1 MLDRKHDY
9 LHYTAMTVHHSSP
22 PSPFSLPNVRRF
34 IGFRVLFNARFY
46 YPVFTI
52 LFLDY
57 GLSLEQFA
65 LLNTV
70 WALTIV
76 LAEVPSGALADLLG
90 RKRLLVAT
98 CLLMV
103 FEMLIIGIVPL
114 GNGTIIFCA
123 FLVNRILSGLA
134 EAMASGADEAM
145 AYDTLVEA
153 GIEKEWPRVLDIQM
167 RVQYIGYIFAMT
179 IGAVVYDMETVNRI
193 LHWFGSSIQVTQQM
207 SMRYPVYLTLV
218 LALLALLTTLG
229 MRDPQLAQTPAEK
242 ESSRSKNII
251 KATRLTLQAGRWIV
265 HTPFALAVILL
276 GMCFDHVLRML
287 VTMTSQY
294 FRLISLPEASFGLIG
309 SGIALMGLV
318 VPRIARAMV
327 HRFSPGQNACV
338 VGVVA
343 FSSLWGLTL
352 FVPYYGILPVV
363 LLFIGM
369 MLTSFFTSHYLNE
382 ITDSV
387 HRATVLS
394 FKGLAFNAA
403 YGLIGLF
410 YAGLIQV
417 LRATSEEKY
426 PDWSSPAVKNA
437 AFEDSIHWF
446 PWYLFLVLVVVVVV
460 LFLMRGVSGAKKQP
474 IEGTG

>member
-1 MLDRKHDY
+1 MTEHDCP
-9 LHYTAMTVHHSSP
+9 T

-34 IGFRVLFNARFY
+34 IWFRVLFNARFY

-70 WALTIV
+70 WAVTIV

-98 CLLMV
+98 GMLMV
-103 FEMLIIGIVPL
+103 LEMLIIGFVPL
-114 GNGTIIFCA
+114 GNGTVIFCA
-123 FLVNRILSGLA
+123 FLANRIFSGLA

-153 GIEKEWPRVLDIQM
+153 GIEKQWPRVLDIQM

-179 IGAVVYDMETVNRI
+179 IGAVVYDMETMNRI
-193 LHWFGSSIQVTQQM
+193 LHWFGSSIQITQQM
-207 SMRYPVYLTLV
+207 SMRYPIYLTLI
-218 LALLALLTTLG
+218 LAVFALLTTLG
-229 MRDPQLAQTPAEK
+229 MRDPQLVHTPVK
-242 ESSRSKNII
+242 EGGSRLKNIVQ
-251 KATRLTLQAGRWIV
+251 ATRLTLEAGRWIV

-318 VPRIARAMV
+318 IPRVARSMV
-327 HRFSPGQNACV
+327 HHLTPVQNVCV
-338 VGVVA
+338 VGMVA
-343 FSSLWGLTL
+343 FAALWGMTL
-352 FVPYYGILPVV
+352 FVPYYGIVPVV
-363 LLFIGM
+363 FLFVGM

-417 LRATSEEKY
+417 LRTTGGGKH
-426 PDWSSPAVKNA
+426 PDWSPLALKNA
-437 AFEDSIHWF
+437 AFENSIRWF
-446 PWYLFLVLVVVVVV
+446 PWYLLLVLVLVGVV
-460 LFLMRGVSGAKKQP
+460 LFLMRGVGGEPEQP
-474 IEGTG
+474 AMPGSEARL

>member
-1 MLDRKHDY
+1 
-9 LHYTAMTVHHSSP
+9 MTVHRAP
-22 PSPFSLPNVRRF
+22 LLSPFALANVRRF

-70 WALTIV
+70 WAVTIV

-90 RKRLLVAT
+90 RRRLLVAT
-98 CLLMV
+98 SLLMV

-114 GNGTIIFCA
+114 GNETIVFCA
-123 FLVNRILSGLA
+123 FLVNRIFSGLA

-153 GIEKEWPRVLDIQM
+153 GLEKEWPRVLDIQM
-167 RVQYIGYIFAMT
+167 RVQHIGYIFAMT
-179 IGAVVYDMETVNRI
+179 IGAVVYDMETLNRI
-193 LHWFGSSIQVTQQM
+193 LHWFGSTVRVTQQM

-229 MRDPQLAQTPAEK
+229 MRDPRLLRTTKRREG
-242 ESSRSKNII
+242 KNRRNIRQ
-251 KATRLTLQAGRWIV
+251 ATRLTLQAGTWIV
-265 HTPFALAVILL
+265 HTPFALAVILF

-294 FRLISLPEASFGLIG
+294 FRLIALPEASFGLIG
-309 SGIALMGLV
+309 SGIALMGLI
-318 VPRIARAMV
+318 VPRVARGMV
-327 HRFSPGQNACV
+327 HHLSPAKNTCV
-338 VGVVA
+338 VGLIA
-343 FSSLWGLTL
+343 FAALGGLTL
-352 FVPYYGILPVV
+352 FIPYWGIVPVV
-363 LLFIGM
+363 LLFVGM

-403 YGLIGLF
+403 YGLIGIF
-410 YAGLIQV
+410 YAGLIQA
-417 LRATSEEKY
+417 LRRSVREEH
-426 PDWSSPAVKNA
+426 PDWSVPAIKNA
-437 AFEDSIHWF
+437 AFENSIHWF
-446 PWYLFLVLVVVVVV
+446 SWYLLLALAGVVVV
-460 LFLMRGVSGAKKQP
+460 LLLMRRSGWIQ
-474 IEGTG
+474 GTGTGGAE

>member
-1 MLDRKHDY
+1 M
-9 LHYTAMTVHHSSP
+9 TAHHSP
-22 PSPFSLPNVRRF
+22 LPSPFSLPNVRRF

-70 WALTIV
+70 WAVTIV

-114 GNGTIIFCA
+114 GNGTVIFCA
-123 FLVNRILSGLA
+123 FLGNRILSGLA

-153 GIEKEWPRVLDIQM
+153 GIEEQWPRVLDIQM

-179 IGAVVYDMETVNRI
+179 IGAVVYDQQTVNRI
-193 LHWFGSSIQVTQQM
+193 LHWFGSSIQVTRQM

-229 MRDPQLAQTPAEK
+229 MRDPKLIK
-242 ESSRSKNII
+242 ESAGKVGANLHTVLQ
-251 KATRLTLQAGRWIV
+251 ATRLTLGAGRWIV

-318 VPRIARAMV
+318 VPGIARAMV
-327 HRFSPGQNACV
+327 HRFSPVQNVCV

-343 FSSLWGLTL
+343 FTSLWGMTL

-410 YAGLIQV
+410 YAGLIQA
-417 LRATSEEKY
+417 LQATSEEKY
-426 PDWSSPAVKNA
+426 PGWSSQAVKNA
-437 AFEDSIHWF
+437 AFRDSMHWF
-446 PWYLFLVLVVVVVV
+446 PWYLLLVLVIVVVV
-460 LFLMRGVSGAKKQP
+460 LFLMRGVRRGKK
-474 IEGTG
+474 TAD